1 MWRHR
6 PLANDQRVRR
16 AVVSWSLVV
25 ASDARSDHP
34 DNGHPLE
41 INRSYAVC
49 AECAAGLFPLDEEL
63 DLLPGELSVTLA
75 QVVARLGTK
84 LPFEQA
90 AAEVAFFWGIDLDET
105 TVRRYTQAAG
115 AAYVA
120 EQAAELER
128 LERGR
133 PPAPKGPAV

>member
-6 PLANDQRVRR
+6 QLRSDQGIRR
-16 AVVSWSLVV
+16 AVVSWSLVA

-34 DNGHPLE
+34 DNEH
-41 INRSYAVC
+41 RSRSTAATRYVTG
-49 AECAAGLFPLDEEL
+49 AERVFFPLDEEL
-63 DLLPGELSVTLA
+63 ELLPGELSVTLA
-75 QVVARLGTK
+75 QGVARLGTK

-90 AAEVAFFWGIDLDET
+90 AAEVACFWDIHLDET

-128 LERGR
+128 LEGER
-133 PPAPKGPAV
+133 PQ